1 MRQIDPRQPNL
12 CSQTTP
18 AIIPPHPENT
28 AGLHTWAEERV
39 EGYSV
44 SLGSLPRTH
53 CESHTPLRPSSQPL
67 PTEYQGQIL
76 PLEPSIFALTP
87 SSSCSHAFAPRQVP
101 FRPHSTLPILP
112 GPTQTPSPP
121 QFPQA
126 SPTYPVRPGGD
137 AVNASRRTLRR
148 VHQC

>member
-1 MRQIDPRQPNL
+1 MRQIDPRQPSL

-18 AIIPPHPENT
+18 TIIPP
-28 AGLHTWAEERV
+28 AGLRTWAEERRRV

-76 PLEPSIFALTP
+76 PPEPGALHVCP
-87 SSSCSHAFAPRQVP
+87 SSIVFLLPCICPKARALPPAFNLTHPSRTRSNP
-101 FRPHSTLPILP
+101 F
-112 GPTQTPSPP
+112 
-121 QFPQA
+121 
-126 SPTYPVRPGGD
+126 SPTVPSGIPYLPRE
-137 AVNASRRTLRR
+137 AWR
-148 VHQC
+148 